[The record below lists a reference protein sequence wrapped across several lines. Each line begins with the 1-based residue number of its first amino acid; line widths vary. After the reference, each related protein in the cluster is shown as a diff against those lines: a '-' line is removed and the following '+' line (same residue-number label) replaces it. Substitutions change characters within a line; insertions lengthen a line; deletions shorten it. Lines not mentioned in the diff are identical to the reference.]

1 MSGRVTLLS
10 GENLTITTAV
20 NVLAALQTA
29 AAGANLGQ
37 NVSIRRL
44 EVWQTGTTTLGM
56 VRGEI
61 ATRTTAGT
69 LTATSK
75 TPSVVGPVGGAVSGF
90 TGNTAPAGGTARSGI
105 NATVDSGGTYTQ
117 VMPFGFANTSGYLF
131 KPDPEEEIWF
141 QPSTLFVVR
150 FLADPSALTG
160 WGFNLWL
167 REE

>member
-1 MSGRVTLLS
+1 MSGRLTLIS
-10 GENLTITTAV
+10 GENLTLTTAV

-29 AAGANLGQ
+29 AAGTNLAQ
-37 NVSIRRL
+37 NTSIRRL
-44 EVWQTGTTTLGM
+44 EVWQTGTSTLAM

-61 ATRTTAGT
+61 STRTTAGT

-75 TPSVVGPVGGAVSGF
+75 APAAIDPVAGAVSGF
-90 TGNTAPAGGTARSGI
+90 SGNTAPAGGTARSGI
-105 NATVDSGGTYTQ
+105 NASVDTGGTYTQ
-117 VMPFGFANTSGYLF
+117 IMPFGFANTSGYLF